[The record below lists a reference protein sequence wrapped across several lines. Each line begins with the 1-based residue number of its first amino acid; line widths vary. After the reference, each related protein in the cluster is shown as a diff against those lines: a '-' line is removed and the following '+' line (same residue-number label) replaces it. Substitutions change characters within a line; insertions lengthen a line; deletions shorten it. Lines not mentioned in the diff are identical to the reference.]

1 MVDLGGKEFQNK
13 DCLPR
18 ALRLWRSIP
27 MRSFKEMY
35 TSDRRATGFTLI
47 ELLVVIA
54 IIAILAGMLLPAL
67 GKAKDKAQTTLD
79 LSNVKQI
86 MLGVNMYAN
95 DASDYV
101 PHPSWGGVDGTSG
114 AGPNSWAYA
123 TQVNGRWI
131 PNGVIPANRVRGLG
145 IDETN
150 QTPFFREGQVGKY
163 LTTVRA
169 AFCPK
174 DVGEITGAKKVQWA
188 ARQVK
193 VTSYTF
199 NGCLSGNDVQLN
211 PAGKTYKLGQFR
223 PLDIFLWEAN
233 EMTPFW
239 FNDAGNQP
247 GEGVSQRHAGGT
259 RGNATIDVGGGAIVG
274 RATGSA
280 EMMKFRT
287 YMGMAT
293 QSGPPALRV
302 PVNSPDNQLFVGP
315 RYNK

>member
-1 MVDLGGKEFQNK
+1 MRNPNS
-13 DCLPR
+13 CALPR
-18 ALRLWRSIP
+18 S
-27 MRSFKEMY
+27 
-35 TSDRRATGFTLI
+35 RASGFTLI

-67 GKAKDKAQTTLD
+67 AKAKDKAQTTLD

-95 DASDYV
+95 DAADYV
-101 PHPSWGGVDGTSG
+101 PHPTWGGVDGSSG
-114 AGPNSWAYA
+114 AGPNGWAYA
-123 TQVNGRWI
+123 TSLNGPGGTKWI
-131 PNGVIPANRVRGLG
+131 PNGVIPASQVRGLG
-145 IDETN
+145 RDETN
-150 QTPFFREGQVGKY
+150 QTPYFLQGQVAKY
-163 LTTVRA
+163 LSTVRA

-174 DVGEITGAKKVQWA
+174 DVGEITGAKKTQWA

-199 NGCLSGNDVQLN
+199 NGCLSGNDVQLM
-211 PAGKTYKLGQFR
+211 PTGKTYKLGQFR

-233 EMTPFW
+233 EMSPFW

-247 GEGVSQRHAGGT
+247 GEGVSQRHAGGAKSS
-259 RGNATIDVGGGAIVG
+259 ATTDLGGGAIIG

-293 QSGPPALRV
+293 QTGPAPLRI
-302 PVNSPDNQLFVGP
+302 PQNSADNYLFIGP
-315 RYNK
+315 RYSR